1 MNKNYTEV
9 VIAGKTY
16 DIGGYEDPEYLQRVA
31 SYINSKISELRKTQ
45 GFLRQPA
52 DFQNVML
59 MLNLADDYYKMREH
73 ATEMEQRADSFEKE
87 VYQLKHEMVSQ
98 QMKTERK
105 RKKTEQTEVNK

>member
-59 MLNLADDYYKMREH
+59 MLNLADAAK
-73 ATEMEQRADSFEKE
+73 
-87 VYQLKHEMVSQ
+87 
-98 QMKTERK
+98 
-105 RKKTEQTEVNK
+105 

>member
-9 VIAGKTY
+9 VIAGKNY
-16 DIGGYEDPEYLQRVA
+16 NIGGYEDPEYLQRVA
-31 SYINSKISELRKTQ
+31 SYINSKVSELRKTQ
-45 GFLRQPA
+45 GFLRQTA

-59 MLNLADDYYKMREH
+59 LLNIADDYYKMRER
-73 ATEMEQRADSFEKE
+73 AAELEQRSDSFEKE

-105 RKKTEQTEVNK
+105 RKKTEPAEVQ